1 MTEEQKTILA
11 DVTALA
17 ETPVCHTAID
27 SGTTGIR
34 LSLVEA
40 QSGSEAMYLA
50 IQSLHRELGYNW

>member
-1 MTEEQKTILA
+1 MSEEQKTILA
-11 DVTALA
+11 A

-34 LSLVEA
+34 LSLVES

-50 IQSLHRELGYNW
+50 IQAIHRELGYNW

>member
-11 DVTALA
+11 A

-50 IQSLHRELGYNW
+50 IQAIHRELGYNW

>member
-1 MTEEQKTILA
+1 MTEEQKTI
-11 DVTALA
+11 LA

-50 IQSLHRELGYNW
+50 IQAIHRDLCYTW